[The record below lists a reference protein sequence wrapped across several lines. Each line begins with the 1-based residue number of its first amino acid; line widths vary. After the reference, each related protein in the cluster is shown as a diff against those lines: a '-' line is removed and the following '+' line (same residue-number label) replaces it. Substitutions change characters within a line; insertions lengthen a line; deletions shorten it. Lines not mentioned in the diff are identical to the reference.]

1 MIVVGGVIPP
11 SDYDALFKAGA
22 KAVFG
27 PGTNIPV
34 AAADL
39 LDKLNAQMGYGPKAG
54 GGVEKPP
61 GQLEFAPRTVHVAP
75 MNALLNKAI
84 TAIQKLPEA
93 EQEAIAR
100 EVLERIEADA
110 RWEKLFAD
118 PRSEALLERLADEA
132 LDEIRRGDVIDVD
145 PAAGAG
151 LEVSSNAGLRQVL
164 LRRRDPARQQHGQ
177 GHRGKAPTLPSAT
190 RQSVLRADRA
200 EACARRGDGASNGM
214 GAGRP
219 GSP

>member
-1 MIVVGGVIPP
+1 
-11 SDYDALFKAGA
+11 
-22 KAVFG
+22 
-27 PGTNIPV
+27 
-34 AAADL
+34 
-39 LDKLNAQMGYGPKAG
+39 
-54 GGVEKPP
+54 
-61 GQLEFAPRTVHVAP
+61 

-132 LDEIRRGDVIDVD
+132 LDEIREREELLHAELRPRGGL
-145 PAAGAG
+145 GAG
-151 LEVSSNAGLRQVL
+151 G
-164 LRRRDPARQQHGQ
+164 
-177 GHRGKAPTLPSAT
+177 
-190 RQSVLRADRA
+190 
-200 EACARRGDGASNGM
+200 
-214 GAGRP
+214 P